1 VISDRMTRESPRSSS
16 YSLTGGGWQNSLMR
30 LTYVAK
36 RGFDVVAASTVLAFT
51 LPFMILIAAVV
62 ALDGGPIFYLSSR
75 IGARG
80 KPFRCIKFRTMIP
93 DSDQCLDEYF
103 YYHPS
108 ARSDWLQDQKLAFD
122 PRITPIGM
130 MLRRWGLDALPQLIN
145 VIRGEMTLVGPRT
158 VTVSELVS
166 YGSVCIRPGM
176 SGFWKVNARDDVS
189 AQVAFD
195 EYYMHNWS
203 ITRDVR
209 ILFQTVW
216 RRSAKR
222 GAI

>member
-1 VISDRMTRESPRSSS
+1 MSSS
-16 YSLTGGGWQNSLMR
+16 HSLMGDRPPNSLMR

-36 RGFDVVAASTVLAFT
+36 RGFDVVAASTVLFFT

-80 KPFRCIKFRTMIP
+80 EPFRCIKFRTMVP

-108 ARSDWLQDQKLAFD
+108 ARSELLQNQKLAFD
-122 PRITPIGM
+122 PRITPIGV
-130 MLRRWGLDALPQLIN
+130 MLRRWDLDALPQLIN

-158 VTVSELVS
+158 VTVSELVKN
-166 YGSVCIRPGM
+166 GSGADLDVCIRPGM
-176 SGFWKVNARDDVS
+176 TGFRKVNSSDDVS
-189 AQVAFD
+189 AQAAFD

-203 ITRDVR
+203 IILDLR

-216 RRSAKR
+216 GQSYKRSAK
-222 GAI
+222 

>member
-1 VISDRMTRESPRSSS
+1 
-16 YSLTGGGWQNSLMR
+16 MR

-36 RGFDVVAASTVLAFT
+36 RGFDVVAASTVLVFT
-51 LPFMILIAAVV
+51 LPFMILIAAGV

-80 KPFRCIKFRTMIP
+80 EPFRCIKFRTMIP
-93 DSDQCLDEYF
+93 DSEQCLDEYF

-108 ARSDWLQDQKLAFD
+108 ARSDWLQHQKLAFD
-122 PRITPIGM
+122 PRITPIGV
-130 MLRRWGLDALPQLIN
+130 MLRRWDLDALPQLIN

-158 VTVSELVS
+158 VTVSELVNN
-166 YGSVCIRPGM
+166 GSGADLDVCIRPGM
-176 SGFWKVNARDDVS
+176 TGFWKVNGSDDVS

-203 ITRDVR
+203 IFLDLR

-216 RRSAKR
+216 RHPTK
-222 GAI
+222 GLQ